1 MSLRK
6 IPCKYGSSCYRRNL
20 LHFEEFDHPPELL
33 ARLNESDS
41 QTLRT
46 PSATSSASSK
56 DNQNTNVN
64 FPSDFPIKKMKA
76 ENNLSPCTGAFI
88 GDNPTRFGYYLTKVN
103 GIDRKY
109 NTLVNENSV
118 ASVGIEDILSEK
130 SGQLVESAQ
139 FSYMFEV
146 DW

>member
-1 MSLRK
+1 MSLGK
-6 IPCKYGSSCYRRNL
+6 VSCKYGSSCYRRNP
-20 LHFEEFDHPPELL
+20 LHFEEFDHPPEFLE
-33 ARLNESDS
+33 RLNESGS

-56 DNQNTNVN
+56 DNKNTKVS
-64 FPSDFPIKKMKA
+64 FPRDFPNKKIKV
-76 ENNLSPCTGAFI
+76 EENLSPCTGAFI

-109 NTLVNENSV
+109 NTLVNENSI
-118 ASVGIEDILSEK
+118 ASVGIEDVLSEK